1 MSATRLEI
9 HYVARAQ
16 QDPWR
21 GDAGEWRLAPAD
33 GVDRVIVHGLS
44 PVELFGQSLY
54 WCYPQADGWILGGA
68 VVHGSHASPSYF
80 LRSDGNVSTV
90 AVPGGVPDISHADI
104 KIGWWRA

>member
-21 GDAGEWRLAPAD
+21 GDPNAWRLAPAD
-33 GVDRVIVHGLS
+33 GVDRVIVHGSS